1 VAGSAARAAGR
12 NRSVV
17 ASASEE
23 SLRFTKVWSRGMPR
37 CLLGRDGYSSCVLRP
52 WVRSP
57 CSSSNTSGQTDSD
70 CLPAGRGIMD
80 SSNECVAG
88 VVVDGIQN
96 RQVREKAAEGLCGKS
111 SCKHVFWRWQGL
123 ASVDELPGQD
133 MGSFVSQRRAPSMW
147 HGRVKACTRATSLD
161 TAHNCLRSQASA
173 ERLHALCNA
182 LLASREWSASWEWP
196 SM

>member
-23 SLRFTKVWSRGMPR
+23 SLRFTKVWLRGMPR

-57 CSSSNTSGQTDSD
+57 CSSSNTSGHTDSD

-80 SSNECVAG
+80 SSNECVAA
-88 VVVDGIQN
+88 VLVLVDGVQK

-111 SCKHVFWRWQGL
+111 NSASMLLALARPGIRRRASRTGHGVICKPAKSAIDVARARQSGH
-123 ASVDELPGQD
+123 EPGQ
-133 MGSFVSQRRAPSMW
+133 
-147 HGRVKACTRATSLD
+147 
-161 TAHNCLRSQASA
+161 SA
-173 ERLHALCNA
+173 
-182 LLASREWSASWEWP
+182 
-196 SM
+196 